1 MNKILFI
8 VVTDIIVILTAFT
21 SIAAF
26 NSPKLLNDWIFEPY
40 TIHRKKEYYRFLTSG
55 LLHGSWM
62 HLLIN
67 MFVLYSFGQAVEHYY
82 RMEFGPNAL
91 WFYMLLYAGALVASD
106 LVTFSKRKHDMTY
119 KGLGASG
126 AVSAIVFASILFN
139 PMGEISLYFVI
150 KMPSIVLGIGYLV
163 YSWYM
168 SKNSRDN
175 INHDAH
181 FYGAVFGFLFT
192 LLLSPRLLGE
202 FLRQLPL

>member
-1 MNKILFI
+1 MDKTLFI
-8 VVTDIIVILTAFT
+8 VVTDIIVVVTALT

-40 TIHRKKEYYRFLTSG
+40 TIYRKREYYRFLTSG

-67 MFVLYSFGQAVEHYY
+67 MFVLYSFGQAVEYYY
-82 RMEFGPNAL
+82 RMEFGANAL

-106 LVTFSKRKHDMTY
+106 LVTFSKRKHDISY

-126 AVSAIVFASILFN
+126 AVSAVVFASILFN

-150 KMPSIVLGIGYLV
+150 KMPSIVLGIAYLV

-192 LLLSPRLLGE
+192 LLLSPRLLGH
-202 FLRQLPL
+202 FLSQLPF